1 MKEQKRNDSVSLKL
15 TLEHSD
21 TRSLSS
27 SLVTEAQ
34 FVSKDGEISVSLHSD
49 SFNDARARWNPIMRA
64 LIASHRSLK
73 LQEVIGIS
81 TRPSTEDIQALARSY
96 KL

>member
-49 SFNDARARWNPIMRA
+49 SFNDA
-64 LIASHRSLK
+64 
-73 LQEVIGIS
+73 
-81 TRPSTEDIQALARSY
+81 
-96 KL
+96 

>member
-27 SLVTEAQ
+27 SLVTEAH
-34 FVSKDGEISVSLHSD
+34 FVTEDEKISISFQSD
-49 SFNDARARWNPIMRA
+49 SFNDTRARWNSIMRA
-64 LIASHRSLK
+64 LIASDRSLDA
-73 LQEVIGIS
+73 
-81 TRPSTEDIQALARSY
+81 TRGG
-96 KL
+96 KN

>member
-21 TRSLSS
+21 ARSLSS

-34 FVSKDGEISVSLHSD
+34 FVSKDGEISISLHSD
-49 SFNDARARWNPIMRA
+49 SINDTRARWNSIMRA
-64 LIASHRSLK
+64 LIASDSSLK
-73 LQEVIGIS
+73 A
-81 TRPSTEDIQALARSY
+81 TRGESN
-96 KL
+96 

>member
-27 SLVTEAQ
+27 SLVTEAH
-34 FVSKDGEISVSLHSD
+34 FVTEDEKISVSFQSD
-49 SFNDARARWNPIMRA
+49 SFNDTRARWNSIMRA
-64 LIASHRSLK
+64 LIASDRSLDATRG
-73 LQEVIGIS
+73 GIN
-81 TRPSTEDIQALARSY
+81 
-96 KL
+96 

>member
-27 SLVTEAQ
+27 SLVTEAH
-34 FVSKDGEISVSLHSD
+34 FVTEDEKISVSLQSD
-49 SFNDARARWNPIMRA
+49 SFNDTRARWNSIMRA
-64 LIASHRSLK
+64 LIASDRSLDA
-73 LQEVIGIS
+73 
-81 TRPSTEDIQALARSY
+81 TRGGRN
-96 KL
+96 

>member
-27 SLVTEAQ
+27 SLVTEAH
-34 FVSKDGEISVSLHSD
+34 FVTEDEKISVSFQSE
-49 SFNDARARWNPIMRA
+49 SFNDTRARWNSIMRA
-64 LIASHRSLK
+64 LIASDRSLDA
-73 LQEVIGIS
+73 
-81 TRPSTEDIQALARSY
+81 TRGGRN
-96 KL
+96 

>member
-27 SLVTEAQ
+27 SLVTEAN
-34 FVSKDGEISVSLHSD
+34 FVTEDEKISISFQSD
-49 SFNDARARWNPIMRA
+49 SFNDTRARWNSIMRA
-64 LIASHRSLK
+64 LIASDRSLDATRG
-73 LQEVIGIS
+73 GIN
-81 TRPSTEDIQALARSY
+81 
-96 KL
+96 

>member
-27 SLVTEAQ
+27 SLVTEAH
-34 FVSKDGEISVSLHSD
+34 FVTEDEKISISFQSD
-49 SFNDARARWNPIMRA
+49 SFNDTRARWNSIMRA
-64 LIASHRSLK
+64 LIASDRSLDA
-73 LQEVIGIS
+73 
-81 TRPSTEDIQALARSY
+81 TRGGRN
-96 KL
+96 

>member
-1 MKEQKRNDSVSLKL
+1 MKEQKRNNSVLLKL

-34 FVSKDGEISVSLHSD
+34 FVSKDGENTISLHSD
-49 SFNDARARWNPIMRA
+49 SFNDARARWNSIMRA
-64 LIASHRSLK
+64 LIASDSSLK
-73 LQEVIGIS
+73 A
-81 TRPSTEDIQALARSY
+81 TRGESN
-96 KL
+96 

>member
-27 SLVTEAQ
+27 SLVTEAH
-34 FVSKDGEISVSLHSD
+34 FVTEDEKIAVSFQSD
-49 SFNDARARWNPIMRA
+49 SFNDTRARWNSIMRA
-64 LIASHRSLK
+64 LIASDRSLDA
-73 LQEVIGIS
+73 
-81 TRPSTEDIQALARSY
+81 TRGGRN
-96 KL
+96 

>member
-34 FVSKDGEISVSLHSD
+34 FVSKDGEISVSLRSD
-49 SFNDARARWNPIMRA
+49 SFNDARARWNSIMRA
-64 LIASHRSLK
+64 LIASDRSL
-73 LQEVIGIS
+73 EA
-81 TRPSTEDIQALARSY
+81 TRGDRN
-96 KL
+96 

>member
-27 SLVTEAQ
+27 SLVTEAH
-34 FVSKDGEISVSLHSD
+34 FVTEDEKISVSLQSD
-49 SFNDARARWNPIMRA
+49 SFNDTRARWNSIMRA
-64 LIASHRSLK
+64 LIASDRSLDATRG
-73 LQEVIGIS
+73 GIN
-81 TRPSTEDIQALARSY
+81 
-96 KL
+96 